1 MEVEAFQIEVQ
12 RILLGLA
19 DAGLLSCRGI
29 PAVVGLVVVELPVV
43 KCRYRM
49 DGWMDDFIHL
59 DPSLLAT

>member
-49 DGWMDDFIHL
+49 DGWMDG
-59 DPSLLAT
+59 